1 MRIAL
6 TLSLLLAGSAFAH
19 EHQAAG
25 HDNAPAA
32 ATPTHVGKAGAVY
45 GATLAEQAPAPVA
58 IDVVAANAAAHVGTT
73 GAWSGRIA
81 EVCQKQGC
89 WLVLAGERGELAR
102 VFMHDHA
109 FSVPKNASGDAIVY
123 GTLSE
128 KQLSA
133 DELAH
138 LAKDG
143 ANAPAAR
150 ELQIDATSV
159 LIRDAG

>member
-6 TLSLLLAGSAFAH
+6 ALSLLLAGHAGAH
-19 EHQAAG
+19 DHPSSDRSHAT
-25 HDNAPAA
+25 AA
-32 ATPTHVGKAGAVY
+32 ATPVHADKAGSVY
-45 GATLAEQAPAPVA
+45 GAALPEHAPAPVA
-58 IDVVAANAAAHVGTT
+58 IETVAANTSAHVGRS

-89 WLVLAGERGELAR
+89 WLVLTGEHGELAR

-109 FSVPKNASGDAIVY
+109 FSVPKNASGAAIVY

-133 DELAH
+133 DEVAH

>member
-6 TLSLLLAGSAFAH
+6 TLSLLLTGSAFAH
-19 EHQAAG
+19 DHQPAG
-25 HDNAPAA
+25 HERAPAA
-32 ATPTHVGKAGAVY
+32 ATPSHASKAGAVY
-45 GATLAEQAPAPVA
+45 GAALPKQAPVPVA
-58 IDVVAANAAAHVGTT
+58 IDAIAANASTHVGKS
-73 GAWSGRIA
+73 GAFSGRIA

-89 WLVLAGERGELAR
+89 WLVLAGEHGELAR
-102 VFMHDHA
+102 VFMHEHA
-109 FSVPKNASGDAIVY
+109 FSVPKNASGNAIVY

-133 DELAH
+133 EEVAH

-143 ANAPAAR
+143 ASAPAAR